1 VPALVARERLAAL
14 LTELAAVERPHDCG
28 PGVDPAY
35 HEARQD
41 LADLVSQRLEAIL
54 AGRDDGPAIP
64 AVWPPVE
71 PPGRVLTR
79 DEAREL
85 LAEGKRIRR
94 AVEERVDRMERGS
107 K

>member
-1 VPALVARERLAAL
+1 MRAAIERLLAD
-14 LTELAAVERPHDCG
+14 LAAVDRPRDAG

-35 HEARQD
+35 HEARQGM
-41 LADLVSQRLEAIL
+41 ADLVSQRLEAIL

-64 AVWPPVE
+64 PVWPPVE

-79 DEAREL
+79 DDVREL
-85 LAEGKRIRR
+85 LAEGKRIRGE
-94 AVEERVDRMERGS
+94 VEARVDAMERGL